1 MPLSTL
7 IDSSECWSPST
18 FETCQQAKPGSLWRF
33 KSMDF
38 YLEVISNDNGSLM
51 VVTSDIGRYAVKGQ
65 PFPMGIETLKAKYR
79 PHPL

>member
-7 IDSSECWSPST
+7 IDFSELWSPST
-18 FETCQQAKPGSLWRF
+18 YEIRQDVKPGSLWRS
-33 KSMDF
+33 KSMDA
-38 YLEVISNDNGSLM
+38 YLEVVSNDNGNLM
-51 VVTSDIGRYAVKGQ
+51 VRASDIGLHVVKGD